1 MLTQKRKLK
10 AGTSIW
16 QAHGTP
22 KLNRPEAVKADGL
35 DVIVVGTGISGAL
48 VADALLNSGLRVLA
62 VDRRKPMTGSTP
74 ASTALLQFE
83 LDTPLTIL
91 SRKIGKNNAMR
102 TWLRSAST
110 VQALAGRIRDLA
122 IDCDSIELSSLYLSG
137 DVLDAGKLA
146 KETEARKRI
155 GLRSELLGR
164 KELLDLTGIRRSA
177 AIISRGNAEADP
189 VKLVAGLWRQF
200 LKKGGQMMSPF
211 EVAGLG
217 ESANR
222 VNLTSADGRRLSA
235 LHAVFCTGYE
245 MPAFARPKGY
255 RIISTWALATK
266 PQPRKL
272 WPGRHLV
279 WEASDPYLYMRTTL
293 DGRVIAGGGDE
304 DFSDESKRDALLEAK
319 IARIAKLGPKIFPD
333 VDFTADFSWTGNF
346 GASETGMPAIGLAR
360 RHRRTYAVLG
370 FGGNGITFSM
380 LAAELVS
387 RTINGM
393 TDPDLDLFRL

>member
-1 MLTQKRKLK
+1 MST
-10 AGTSIW
+10 T
-16 QAHGTP
+16 
-22 KLNRPEAVKADGL
+22 
-35 DVIVVGTGISGAL
+35 IS
-48 VADALLNSGLRVLA
+48 
-62 VDRRKPMTGSTP
+62 P
-74 ASTALLQFE
+74 A

-122 IDCDSIELSSLYLSG
+122 IDCDFTERSSLYLSG

-304 DFSDESKRDALLEAK
+304 DFSDESKRDALLEEK

-346 GASETGMPAIGLAR
+346 GASETGMPAIGIAR

>member
-122 IDCDSIELSSLYLSG
+122 IDCDFTERSSLYLSG

-177 AIISRGNAEADP
+177 AIISRGNEERWPNDEP
-189 VKLVAGLWRQF
+189 LR
-200 LKKGGQMMSPF
+200 SC
-211 EVAGLG
+211 
-217 ESANR
+217 R
-222 VNLTSADGRRLSA
+222 
-235 LHAVFCTGYE
+235 
-245 MPAFARPKGY
+245 
-255 RIISTWALATK
+255 
-266 PQPRKL
+266 
-272 WPGRHLV
+272 PGR
-279 WEASDPYLYMRTTL
+279 
-293 DGRVIAGGGDE
+293 
-304 DFSDESKRDALLEAK
+304 KRK
-319 IARIAKLGPKIFPD
+319 QGQPD
-333 VDFTADFSWTGNF
+333 
-346 GASETGMPAIGLAR
+346 
-360 RHRRTYAVLG
+360 
-370 FGGNGITFSM
+370 FGGRAASVRTARGI
-380 LAAELVS
+380 LH
-387 RTINGM
+387 
-393 TDPDLDLFRL
+393 RL